1 MADHRCHGR
10 ERKPLR
16 VDWPVLLER
25 WALPVLLA
33 LSVAHGIAYA
43 TMVPPWQA
51 PDEPGHFEHSRLL
64 ADRWVLTEG
73 IEADPAL
80 ELEIIASL
88 YENRYWDFVPH
99 AIPDQMPARLADLNT
114 FAGQSRTLSRPSLSY
129 LPYALI
135 LWPIRHQDVGLQLI
149 VLRLASVLLLPVI
162 VWMGWRAARVL
173 IPEDVGP
180 AVAAA
185 AFLALL
191 PQHAHLTASVSDGN
205 LTAALAAGYFLALAG
220 AARWGLTARRAVLM
234 GGLAVLA
241 LLSKNT
247 ALFLIPVT
255 LVAIVSLA
263 RRRHGSRLGW
273 WLGAGSALVLL
284 AAGLLFTPRS
294 VHLQS
299 LSGKWTAIF
308 AAESY
313 QPDRLE
319 NYRLWIA
326 MTFESFWGRFGWMN
340 IRMAD
345 ATYAAVGVASV
356 ALVLGLVARL
366 VMPERVTTLR
376 RGVRRGLLLY
386 GVSALM
392 ALGFVLGTFVVYY
405 SPYGNFSQGR
415 YLFPALIPLAVLAGY
430 GSGASANTRRGRAA
444 LALVVIGMSALS
456 AHALIG
462 TVADTFLLTNH

>member
-1 MADHRCHGR
+1 M
-10 ERKPLR
+10 R
-16 VDWPVLLER
+16 VDWPALLER
-25 WALPVLLA
+25 WALPVLLV
-33 LSVAHGIAYA
+33 LSLAHGVAYA
-43 TMVPPWQA
+43 TTVPPWQA

-64 ADRWVLTEG
+64 ADQWKATEAM
-73 IEADPAL
+73 EADPAL
-80 ELEIIASL
+80 ELEIVASL

-99 AIPDQMPARLADLNT
+99 PIPDQMPARLSDLNT
-114 FAGQSRTLSRPSLSY
+114 FAGQSRTLDRPSLSY
-129 LPYALI
+129 IPYALL
-135 LWPIRHQDVGLQLI
+135 LWPIRHQDVGFQLL

-162 VWMGWRAARVL
+162 VWIGWRAARAL
-173 IPEDVGP
+173 IPDDVGP
-180 AVAAA
+180 AVAAG

-234 GGLAVLA
+234 GGLALLA
-241 LLSKNT
+241 LLTKNT

-255 LVAIVSLA
+255 LVAIVALA
-263 RRRHGSRLGW
+263 RRRRGTRLGW
-273 WLGAGSALVLL
+273 WLGAVSVLL
-284 AAGLLFTPRS
+284 LLVVGLEFAPRS

-299 LSGKWTAIF
+299 LGGKWTAIF

-340 IRMAD
+340 VRMAD
-345 ATYAAVGVASV
+345 WVYIVLGVVSAMLLVGVVVRLASHGSVV
-356 ALVLGLVARL
+356 A
-366 VMPERVTTLR
+366 LR

-415 YLFPALIPLAVLAGY
+415 YLFPALIPLAVLIGY
-430 GSGASANTRRGRAA
+430 GSGASANSRRGRAA
-444 LALVVIGMSALS
+444 LALVVLGMTALS

-462 TVADTFLLTNH
+462 TVAGTFLVTNH